1 MGEEAP
7 NNIVELRSLKDR
19 VGRER
24 EADADPRG
32 PPLHGGGGGGT
43 FDGME
48 PRVAKLEAAIEH
60 IQRDTTDI
68 KTDVRTLRDNARSDF
83 RLLFGATIAVALG
96 LAALMARGFHW
107 L

>member
-1 MGEEAP
+1 MPGNEQDNVRRILDYQQKPAIE
-7 NNIVELRSLKDR
+7 
-19 VGRER
+19 
-24 EADADPRG
+24 G
-32 PPLHGGGGGGT
+32 PQATLNSGGGGGT

-48 PRVAKLEAAIEH
+48 PRVAKLEAAVEH

-83 RLLFGATIAVALG
+83 RVLFGAIIIVALG
-96 LAALMARGFHW
+96 LAGMMARGFHW